1 MASSSS
7 SGAAIGCSVYD
18 VTEEKT
24 NGTRLARLLIDEGT
38 CVLRRFLQSCIYPP
52 KTLGDLLQ
60 MTRPKLQHLKSK
72 RVIFDGQWEKLFP
85 SSGVPL
91 DAETFDITL
100 LHLLIRELCNLM
112 APITGW
118 QKMPA
123 DDDESLAACIT
134 RIKCF
139 RNELCHSPS
148 TGIPNSEFEDKW
160 NKISSSLKIIK
171 LEVYGKKIQSLKND
185 PIDHDT
191 RQAVEEEVE
200 QWRHLQQQEMDERIG
215 ELCSYLPDTLPK
227 DRMFGRSQQINKVK
241 EYLQN
246 EAVSV
251 VVISGGPGFGK
262 TTVARAVAHELAK
275 PENGKTV
282 LFCSLLSK
290 ETFNEVATEMINS
303 CGKTP
308 TQLPENP
315 EQWLKEWSKQI
326 QTEVTFVLDNADGVL
341 ESEDRKTFLS
351 TLSAIRKL
359 STQKVT
365 FVITS
370 RKKVQDSNILSLREV
385 TLQPLSPE
393 EGERVLVSRV
403 SDEEIRKKL
412 CKTEKI
418 AELCGY
424 VPLALCIVGSL
435 LADYPEESLIKH
447 LEEEPMS
454 LLEDEDVS
462 FQTAIKTSFD
472 FLTKWEQ
479 DALVLLSVFPGSFD
493 CNAAEA
499 VIRARSDTGAR
510 SGALPISILRSL
522 KNRSLI
528 EQPHSRRYQLHP
540 LVRAFSTEIAKTM
553 SEPPPLDRGNKLA
566 CEHFMFRVN
575 ENSKRYWSKNTCR
588 ASIEC
593 FSKDRDNF
601 EYFLQV
607 FAEGMEKHDPGITD
621 SCKIFLQDSL
631 QTCMYLEMCLSPR
644 FYVQFL
650 ERLLESFKEPDFQH
664 VRVVEIMC
672 LLGHEI
678 RKVGQKAKYHE
689 YMEQAKT
696 LHSENSSEFTTN
708 AISEVFVIN
717 SYADCLNKKGDPA
730 HNKQVLE
737 LNETALKVCNEKLG
751 VDHPETAATLLFAGR
766 FAKSM
771 RKPFVAD
778 QKLQE
783 ARTIFQER
791 LGVHFMTV
799 RALKESG
806 DRFLADGT
814 EQDLEK
820 ASMDYKEALE
830 MMEQLEMEKHKEN
843 IHILKNYGSCAAKRG
858 SHQEA
863 KEYILKAYNV
873 AETELEQDHMWKVL
887 IKQQLAALHEDIAK
901 VEEKEDNLDK
911 TSALYKE
918 ALEMLQRLDAESN
931 NESIRTMKDY
941 GMFLMRRGKVWEATE
956 HFEKAYL
963 LADRELEPNHMWKV
977 TIKIQLALLKEK
989 VERIEEAKRSMQD
1002 GLKMLYNRKMKVSK
1016 LWNST
1021 DVVEFLDRHRKDFP
1035 KDTFPR

>member
-1 MASSSS
+1 
-7 SGAAIGCSVYD
+7 
-18 VTEEKT
+18 
-24 NGTRLARLLIDEGT
+24 
-38 CVLRRFLQSCIYPP
+38 
-52 KTLGDLLQ
+52 
-60 MTRPKLQHLKSK
+60 
-72 RVIFDGQWEKLFP
+72 
-85 SSGVPL
+85 
-91 DAETFDITL
+91 
-100 LHLLIRELCNLM
+100 
-112 APITGW
+112 
-118 QKMPA
+118 
-123 DDDESLAACIT
+123 
-134 RIKCF
+134 
-139 RNELCHSPS
+139 
-148 TGIPNSEFEDKW
+148 
-160 NKISSSLKIIK
+160 
-171 LEVYGKKIQSLKND
+171 
-185 PIDHDT
+185 
-191 RQAVEEEVE
+191 
-200 QWRHLQQQEMDERIG
+200 
-215 ELCSYLPDTLPK
+215 
-227 DRMFGRSQQINKVK
+227 
-241 EYLQN
+241 
-246 EAVSV
+246 
-251 VVISGGPGFGK
+251 
-262 TTVARAVAHELAK
+262 
-275 PENGKTV
+275 
-282 LFCSLLSK
+282 
-290 ETFNEVATEMINS
+290 
-303 CGKTP
+303 
-308 TQLPENP
+308 
-315 EQWLKEWSKQI
+315 
-326 QTEVTFVLDNADGVL
+326 
-341 ESEDRKTFLS
+341 
-351 TLSAIRKL
+351 
-359 STQKVT
+359 
-365 FVITS
+365 
-370 RKKVQDSNILSLREV
+370 
-385 TLQPLSPE
+385 
-393 EGERVLVSRV
+393 
-403 SDEEIRKKL
+403 
-412 CKTEKI
+412 
-418 AELCGY
+418 
-424 VPLALCIVGSL
+424 
-435 LADYPEESLIKH
+435 
-447 LEEEPMS
+447 
-454 LLEDEDVS
+454 
-462 FQTAIKTSFD
+462 
-472 FLTKWEQ
+472 
-479 DALVLLSVFPGSFD
+479 
-493 CNAAEA
+493 
-499 VIRARSDTGAR
+499 
-510 SGALPISILRSL
+510 
-522 KNRSLI
+522 
-528 EQPHSRRYQLHP
+528 
-540 LVRAFSTEIAKTM
+540 M
-553 SEPPPLDRGNKLA
+553 SEPPPLDRGSKLA

-575 ENSKRYWSKNTCR
+575 ENSKMYWSKNTCR

-730 HNKQVLE
+730 DNKQVLE

-806 DRFLADGT
+806 HRFLADGT

-887 IKQQLAALHEDIAK
+887 IKKQLAALHEDIAK

-941 GMFLMRRGKVWEATE
+941 GMFLMRRGKVWEAME

-977 TIKIQLALLKEK
+977 TIKIQLALLK
-989 VERIEEAKRSMQD
+989 VKR
-1002 GLKMLYNRKMKVSK
+1002 LKG
-1016 LWNST
+1016 
-1021 DVVEFLDRHRKDFP
+1021 
-1035 KDTFPR
+1035 